1 MYHNGG
7 VYPLSVLVDAFLH
20 RFSALDCDMFYSPAV
35 GRISGDNTVHELQT
49 HGSESEA
56 EDLPAM
62 AMGGIEVIA
71 LQETTEPVLPAC
83 SMLNYIRR
91 STTRLSVLASYILYS
106 VIIID
111 DQRGYIRLFACADC
125 KPNPGVCRTE
135 TRKYPR
141 ASISGSLGMACMH
154 ACVRAWRHGGKVY
167 IF

>member
-62 AMGGIEVIA
+62 AMGG
-71 LQETTEPVLPAC
+71 
-83 SMLNYIRR
+83 S
-91 STTRLSVLASYILYS
+91 RLL
-106 VIIID
+106 
-111 DQRGYIRLFACADC
+111 RFKKR
-125 KPNPGVCRTE
+125 PNPCYRLAVC
-135 TRKYPR
+135 
-141 ASISGSLGMACMH
+141 
-154 ACVRAWRHGGKVY
+154 
-167 IF
+167 